1 MNEYL
6 KLFVSFMKIGGFTFG
21 GGYAMLPMIEREI
34 VELRGWATSEEILDY
49 FAVAQCT
56 PGVIAVNTATFV
68 GKKQKGFL
76 GGIIATLGVV
86 FIPVI
91 IISILASFLKSIAH
105 FEIVKNALWGISI
118 AVCAT
123 ITASLY
129 KMMRTAVKDFI
140 GIIIFVISFFASVL
154 FKLSPVIVVI
164 VAALAGIII
173 KNISKSNEK

>member
-1 MNEYL
+1 MNEYF

-34 VELRGWATSEEILDY
+34 VSHRGWATSEEILDY

-68 GKKQKGFL
+68 GKKQKGIL

-91 IISILASFLKSIAH
+91 IITILAAFLKSVVH

-123 ITASLY
+123 ITASFY
-129 KMMRTAVKDFI
+129 KMAKKAINDMV
-140 GIIIFVISFFASVL
+140 GIIIFLIALLIGIFSNIS
-154 FKLSPVIVVI
+154 PIIVVI
-164 VAALAGIII
+164 VAALIGIIV
-173 KNISKSNEK
+173 KNISKKV

>member
-34 VELRGWATSEEILDY
+34 VDYRGWATSEEILDY

-68 GKKQKGFL
+68 GKKQKGII
-76 GGIIATLGVV
+76 GGIVATLGVV

-91 IISILASFLKSIAH
+91 IISILASFLKSVAH
-105 FEIVKNALWGISI
+105 IEIVKNALWGISI

-123 ITASLY
+123 ITVSLY
-129 KMMRTAVKDFI
+129 KMARKAIKDSFGIAIFLISLFI
-140 GIIIFVISFFASVL
+140 SIFTDI
-154 FKLSPVIVVI
+154 SPVIVVLFFAI
-164 VAALAGIII
+164 VGIII
-173 KNISKSNEK
+173 KNLKVNK